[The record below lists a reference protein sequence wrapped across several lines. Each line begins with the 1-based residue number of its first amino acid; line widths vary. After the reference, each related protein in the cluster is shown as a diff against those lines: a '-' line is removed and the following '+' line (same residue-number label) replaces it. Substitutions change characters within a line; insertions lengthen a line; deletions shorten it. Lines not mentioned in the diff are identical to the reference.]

1 MSANMVGFALLLLAL
16 MLFIGKVMRI
26 RIKVTQ
32 KLFLPASIM
41 GGFVALLL
49 GPEVLGMLGG
59 TIGGGV
65 GEFIESGGVFGEEV
79 LSVWKT
85 LPGLL
90 ISVVFATLFLG
101 QKLPGPKSVYNLAG
115 PQLAVGVAFASG
127 QYVVGLLLAVAVLTP
142 LFGMTPMA
150 GALIEIGFE
159 GGHGTAA
166 GMIPVFEDLGWS
178 EGADLAIA
186 VATVGLVGGIV
197 IGVAVINWAIRTG
210 RTEVVTEVKDRSIA
224 EQRGLFRKD
233 EQYTAGNLTSR
244 PSSIE
249 PLSLHVAFVAIAI
262 LIGVILL
269 EGIQWI
275 EQMLWADTVELL
287 AYVPLFPLA
296 MIGGIILQLGLNK
309 IGYGHLIDSG
319 IMLRIQGLAL
329 DLLIVAALATISLE
343 AIADNIW
350 PFVLLCVGGIVLNV
364 FLLLWMVPRTIPS
377 YWLERGI
384 GDFGQSMGVTATGL
398 ILMRI
403 VDPEGKS
410 PAFEAF
416 GYKQLVFEP
425 FFGGGL
431 ITALSVP
438 IIFQFGPY
446 PLLAAMAVLFV
457 ASMAWGLLYWGKKK
471 DDPHVD
477 KLLEDKEAA
486 SDGAAPDPV

>member
-1 MSANMVGFALLLLAL
+1 MSPNIVGLALLLLAL

-26 RIKVTQ
+26 QMKVTQ

-41 GGFVALLL
+41 GGFLALLL
-49 GPEVLGMLGG
+49 GPEVFGQLG
-59 TIGGGV
+59 TFIDGGV
-65 GEFIESGGVFGEEV
+65 GEFFQNGGIFGEDI
-79 LSVWKT
+79 LSVWST

-127 QYVVGLLLAVAVLTP
+127 QYVVGLLLAVAVLAP

-178 EGADLAIA
+178 EGGDLAVAI
-186 VATVGLVGGIV
+186 ATVGLVGGIV
-197 IGVAVINWAIRTG
+197 IGVGVINWAIRTG

-233 EQYTAGNLTSR
+233 EQYIAGTLTSR

-249 PLSLHVAFVAIAI
+249 PLSLHVAFVAVAI

-309 IGYGHLIDSG
+309 IGYGHLIDPG

-329 DLLIVAALATISLE
+329 DLLIVAALATISLQ
-343 AIADNIW
+343 AIADNLW
-350 PFVLLCVGGIVLNV
+350 PFILLCLVGIVLNV

-377 YWLERGI
+377 FWLERGI

-431 ITALSVP
+431 ITAISVP

-446 PLLAAMAVLFV
+446 PLLISMAVLFA
-457 ASMAWGLLYWGKKK
+457 ASMAWGLLFWGKKK

-477 KLLEDKEAA
+477 ELVKEKE
-486 SDGAAPDPV
+486 SSGGGEGAAPV

>member
-1 MSANMVGFALLLLAL
+1 MSANVVGLALLLLAL

-26 RIKVTQ
+26 RMKVTQ
-32 KLFLPASIM
+32 QLFLPASIM

-49 GPEVLGMLGG
+49 GPEVFGLLGG
-59 TIGGGV
+59 SIDGGV
-65 GEFIESGGVFGEEV
+65 GEFIQEGGVFGSDV
-79 LSVWKT
+79 LAVWKT
-85 LPGLL
+85 LPGLM

-127 QYVVGLLLAVAVLTP
+127 QYVVGLLLAVAVLVP

-166 GMIPVFEDLGWS
+166 GMVPVFEELDWA
-178 EGADLAIA
+178 EGGDLALA
-186 VATVGLVGGIV
+186 VATVGLIGGIV
-197 IGVAVINWAIRTG
+197 IGVGVINWAIRTG
-210 RTEVVTEVKDRSIA
+210 RTEVVTEVKDRSIS
-224 EQRGLFRKD
+224 EQRGLFRRD
-233 EQYTAGNLTSR
+233 EQYTAGTMTSR

-249 PLSLHVAFVAIAI
+249 PLSLHVAFVAVAI
-262 LIGVILL
+262 LIGVVLL

-275 EQMLWADTVELL
+275 EQVLWADTVELL
-287 AYVPLFPLA
+287 KFVPLFPLA

-309 IGYGHLIDSG
+309 IGYGHLIDAG

-343 AIADNIW
+343 AIADNLW
-350 PFVLLCVGGIVLNV
+350 PFILLCVAGIAINV

-446 PLLAAMAVLFV
+446 PLLIAMTVLFA
-457 ASMAWGLLYWGKKK
+457 ASLAWGLLFWGKKGS
-471 DDPHVD
+471 DPHVD
-477 KLLEDKEAA
+477 KLVKEKEQA
-486 SDGAAPDPV
+486 SDGSPDPV

>member
-1 MSANMVGFALLLLAL
+1 MSANVVGLALLLLAF
-16 MLFIGKVMRI
+16 MLFIGKIMRI
-26 RIKVTQ
+26 RMKVTQ

-41 GGFVALLL
+41 GGFLALLL
-49 GPEVLGMLGG
+49 GPEIFGRLGG
-59 TIGGGV
+59 FIDGGV
-65 GEFIESGGVFGEEV
+65 GEFIQNGGAFGSDI
-79 LSVWKT
+79 LAVWKT

-127 QYVVGLLLAVAVLTP
+127 QYVVGLLLAVAVLAP

-166 GMIPVFEDLGWS
+166 GMIPVFDELGWS
-178 EGADLAIA
+178 EGGDLAVAI
-186 VATVGLVGGIV
+186 ATVGLVGGIV

-233 EQYTAGNLTSR
+233 EQYTAGTMTSR

-249 PLSLHVAFVAIAI
+249 PLSLHVAFVAVAI
-262 LIGVILL
+262 LIGVVLL

-275 EQMLWADTVELL
+275 EQALWADTVELL
-287 AYVPLFPLA
+287 KFVPLFPLA

-309 IGYGHLIDSG
+309 IGYGHLIDAG

-343 AIADNIW
+343 AIADNLW
-350 PFVLLCVGGIVLNV
+350 PFILLCVAGIAINV

-446 PLLAAMAVLFV
+446 PLLIAMTVLFA
-457 ASMAWGLLYWGKKK
+457 ASLAWGLLFWGKK
-471 DDPHVD
+471 DSDPHVD
-477 KLLEDKEAA
+477 KLVKEKEQA
-486 SDGAAPDPV
+486 SDGSPDPV